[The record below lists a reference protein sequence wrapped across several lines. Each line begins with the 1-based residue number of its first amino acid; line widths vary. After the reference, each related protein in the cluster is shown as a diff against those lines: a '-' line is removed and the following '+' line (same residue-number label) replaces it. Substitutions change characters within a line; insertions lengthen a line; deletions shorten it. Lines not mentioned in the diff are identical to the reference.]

1 MNKVG
6 NQTRLE
12 VNLMFGK
19 KFYDDDDDDYEDLRD
34 FLDDNETYGL
44 ITDDSDD

>member
-1 MNKVG
+1 
-6 NQTRLE
+6 
-12 VNLMFGK
+12 MFGRR
-19 KFYDDDDDDYEDLRD
+19 FYDDDDDYEDLRD